1 MTGRVR
7 IAVAFVCA
15 VLGASTAAR
24 ADTFGSGLYA
34 VINYAGVIPKWSAI
48 KDISTPSYLDGVEA
62 DIGWRFNPF
71 YSVELSYDYNTGSTT
86 LHGIDFNTTLQAIS
100 LDGMGYLPLGRNSKW
115 ALYADAGGSLFI
127 ANGGTPTMHSGDET
141 RIGGR
146 VGGGL
151 LYQFSDDLGVRASGR
166 YEFTDVPNIRSAEI
180 FSIGLVWQR

>member
-1 MTGRVR
+1 MTGRVK
-7 IAVAFVCA
+7 IAVAIA
-15 VLGASTAAR
+15 AAMLGASSAAQ
-24 ADTFGSGLYA
+24 AAPFDSGLYA
-34 VINYAGVIPKWSAI
+34 VIDYAGVIPKWSAI
-48 KDISTPSYLDGVEA
+48 KGISTPSYLDGVEA

-86 LHGIDFNTTLQAIS
+86 SHDVDFDATLQAIS
-100 LDGMGYLPLGRNSKW
+100 LDGMGYLPLGRNSHW

-141 RIGGR
+141 RLGGR

-166 YEFTDVPNIRSAEI
+166 YEFTDVPNIKSAEI
-180 FSIGLVWQR
+180 FSVGLVWQQ